1 MEEVKIEVAEVCSL
15 VKAED
20 PDFINLLKSQ
30 YKDFLSQREPDLT
43 INLQLK
49 EKSIRRDSE
58 SEVRIV
64 FRGKAFKIKRGD
76 IEAEVNL
83 KEGVVNLKQGDNIYS
98 FDSFLRILYTILML
112 ERDGFLIH
120 ACGVV
125 KDNKGYLFAG
135 LSGTGKTT
143 IANLSSNYIV
153 LSDEIVIVQRA
164 NPGRLLRQ
172 AQRVGRACE
181 LYKIVGTPF
190 CGELQKGGENLSFPL
205 AKLLLLK
212 REKTFW
218 AKRLKYPQAIAK
230 FLSNVLFFSKDLN
243 LNKRLFYLC
252 SEVCQ
257 DVPGYEMS
265 FKPDKSFWRIVE
277 KLH

>member
-1 MEEVKIEVAEVCSL
+1 MEEVKIEIAEICSL
-15 VKAED
+15 VKTED
-20 PDFINLLKSQ
+20 LDFISRLKGQ
-30 YKDFLSQREPDLT
+30 YKNFLSKREPDLT

-49 EKSIRRDSE
+49 KGSRERNSNP
-58 SEVRIV
+58 EVRVV
-64 FRGKAFKIKRGD
+64 FRGKVFKIKRSD

-83 KEGVVNLKQGDNIYS
+83 KEGVVTLKQGDSIYS
-98 FDSFLRILYTILML
+98 FDSFLRIFYTILML

-125 KDNKGYLFAG
+125 KDNKDYLFAG

-153 LSDEIVIVQRA
+153 LSDEIVIVKKVD
-164 NPGRLLRQ
+164 N
-172 AQRVGRACE
+172 V
-181 LYKIVGTPF
+181 YKIIGTPF
-190 CGELQKGGENLSFPL
+190 RGEFQKGGENLSFPL

-218 AKRLKYPQAIAK
+218 TKRLNPSQAITK
-230 FLSNVLFFSKDLN
+230 LLSNVLFFSKDSN
-243 LNKRLFYLC
+243 LNKRLFHLC
-252 SEVCQ
+252 SELCQ
-257 DVPGYEMS
+257 DIPCYEMS
-265 FKPDKSFWRIVE
+265 LKPDKSFWKIIE